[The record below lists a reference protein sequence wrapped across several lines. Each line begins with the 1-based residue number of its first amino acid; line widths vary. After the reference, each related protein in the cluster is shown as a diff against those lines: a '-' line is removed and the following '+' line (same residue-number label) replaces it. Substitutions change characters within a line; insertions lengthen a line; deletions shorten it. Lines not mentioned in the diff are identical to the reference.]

1 MARPACEAY
10 PPLRIGAGYTGGKDM
25 PMHSVS
31 RADMQA
37 MLFQLKQAICGYEQ
51 WHESLVRTLICRLP
65 FDPRE
70 AAPQAHRECEFG
82 KWYYNNV
89 PEKLRAQPGFVALER
104 AYERM
109 HRMAARLLL
118 AMQAGAPIR
127 SEDYDGFAHP
137 LAKFRLQLDTLK
149 RELER
154 ALGNLDP
161 LTGAHSRI
169 GMFTWLEEQR
179 ELVKRGVLSCGLSM
193 IDLDL
198 FKSINDTYG
207 HLAGDQVLAHAAHYF
222 MEHIRPYDRLYRY
235 GGEELPDT
243 DLATCHELVN
253 RLRVG
258 LADSPVTVAGTSI
271 RCRVSCGV
279 ALLDP
284 EIPVEKSV
292 ERADKAM
299 YAAKAAGRNLTR
311 SWEPSI
317 G

>member
-1 MARPACEAY
+1 
-10 PPLRIGAGYTGGKDM
+10 
-25 PMHSVS
+25 MHSVS

-89 PEKLRAQPGFVALER
+89 PEKLRAQPGFVALEG
-104 AYERM
+104 AHERM

-118 AMQAGAPIR
+118 AMQAGAPIC

-207 HLAGDQVLAHAAHYF
+207 HPVGDQVIRGLAWLLK
-222 MEHIRPYDRLYRY
+222 RRLRSTDLIGRY
-235 GGEELPDT
+235 GGEEFLLGLPDVT
-243 DLATCHELVN
+243 PEQARHVIDRIRSDFAALPHAHPGGALYATFSS
-253 RLRVG
+253 G
-258 LADSPVTVAGTSI
+258 LASFPVVHTAAALTEAADG
-271 RCRVSCGV
+271 
-279 ALLDP
+279 ALLQA
-284 EIPVEKSV
+284 KRLGRNRV
-292 ERADKAM
+292 ERVI
-299 YAAKAAGRNLTR
+299 LQ
-311 SWEPSI
+311 
-317 G
+317 